1 MSRELILIPKLKYE
15 EFLKNES
22 PDNKEIST
30 NENDDK
36 NSQMNKKIKQD
47 ESEDMS
53 EHEPSQKKLVE
64 QPNEIK
70 NNDLETKN
78 QSNIEIKEF
87 HIKMKPKAFLKKKK
101 KRIEQMEYHEG
112 ATKST
117 GSKNK
122 KRKWLT
128 FQI

>member
-53 EHEPSQKKLVE
+53 EHEPSQKK
-64 QPNEIK
+64 
-70 NNDLETKN
+70 T
-78 QSNIEIKEF
+78 S
-87 HIKMKPKAFLKKKK
+87 
-101 KRIEQMEYHEG
+101 
-112 ATKST
+112 
-117 GSKNK
+117 
-122 KRKWLT
+122 
-128 FQI
+128 